1 MGPRGTINGEMVKP
15 LGKKRGARFVAA
27 APTGRRQT
35 LRKALEAARAKAAA
49 QEARFRAD
57 MTRVRVALAGIVST
71 EEAERWLYTKQAFLG
86 GRRPRDLVKQGRT
99 DRVLEAVAA
108 VAAGIYV

>member
-1 MGPRGTINGEMVKP
+1 MVKP
-15 LGKKRGARFVAA
+15 LVKKRGARPVAA
-27 APTGRRQT
+27 APTGRRQA
-35 LRKALEAARAKAAA
+35 LLKALEAAQAKARA
-49 QEARFRAD
+49 QEARFRSD

-71 EEAERWLYTKQAFLG
+71 EEAERWLYTKQEVFG
-86 GRRPRDLVKQGRT
+86 GRRPRDLVRQGQT